1 MVLVKNW
8 QIFHIFISA
17 KKWQENAFYDILE
30 RENNFVDK
38 KKKQGNKVEK
48 IGIFLKS

>member
-38 KKKQGNKVEK
+38 KNNDNKVEK
-48 IGIFLKS
+48 IGIFLKG